1 MKETF
6 KKLGALL
13 LLIVLAISCQD
24 DDTKFGAINAPTGLT
39 LDYTI
44 IGKSAENP
52 NGDGTG
58 YVQFKAHAENGISYK
73 YIFADGSTATVAGGE
88 YLKRFTTTGINDY
101 EVTVIAY
108 GKAGVSTSNTFTVED
123 VLSNF
128 DDPVTTGLLTG
139 NGSKTWYWAAAEQG
153 HLGVGPNNADPA
165 VNYWSNYYGAAPF
178 EKAGS
183 ETSSCLYSNVLTFTL
198 DGSMIKYNL
207 QNEGTFFNAAFVG
220 VAGGTQTEDTCLPYD
235 VSAQRNVM
243 LAPANSVVAP
253 EHSTG
258 TQMTFSD
265 NGFMGYYIGQSTY
278 EILELTEN
286 RMVVRAV
293 MGGNDALAWYHI
305 FTTQNPNEAPST
317 EYDNLVWADEFDVDG
332 APNAA
337 NWTAELGNNNGWG
350 NNEMQTYTS
359 QNAVVSGGSLIIT
372 AKKENNGSYTSA
384 RLQSHNKFDFT
395 YGKVEFRAK
404 LPTAYGSW
412 PALWM
417 LGSNYQTN
425 AWPACGEIDIMEYAA
440 NVSETTI
447 SGTLHYPG
455 NFGGSANSGNTQ
467 LATPADWHTY
477 TLIWSPESI
486 SWTIDGGAA
495 YKTFINGAQHP
506 YFNWDYFLIM
516 NVAVGGNFTNN
527 YNPTFQQTSMEVDYV
542 RVYQ

>member
-13 LLIVLAISCQD
+13 MLMVIAVSCQD
-24 DDTKFGAINAPTGLT
+24 DDTKFGAINTPTGLA

-44 IGKSAENP
+44 IGQSAENP

-73 YIFADGSTATVAGGE
+73 FIFPGGDTKTVAGGDLL
-88 YLKRFTTTGINDY
+88 YRFTNTGINDY

-108 GKAGVSTSNTFTVED
+108 GKAGVSTSNSFTVED

-139 NGSKTWYWAAAEQG
+139 TGTKTWYWAAAEQG
-153 HLGVGPNNADPA
+153 HLGVGPNNADAA
-165 VNYWSNYYGAAPF
+165 VNYWPNYYGAGPF

-183 ETSSCLYSNVLTFTL
+183 ETSSCLYSNVLTFSL

-220 VAGGTQTEDTCLPYD
+220 VVGGTQTEDTCLPYD
-235 VSAQRNVM
+235 VSAQKNVM

-293 MGGNDALAWYHI
+293 MGGNAALAWYHI
-305 FTTQNPNEAPST
+305 FTTQNPNEAPAT
-317 EYDNLVWADEFDVDG
+317 EYNNLVWADEFDVDG
-332 APNAA
+332 SPNPA
-337 NWTAELGNNNGWG
+337 NWTAETGGGGWG
-350 NNEMQTYTS
+350 NNELQNYQA

-372 AKKENNGSYTSA
+372 AKKENNGNYTSA
-384 RLQSHNKFDFT
+384 RLMSHNKFDFT
-395 YGKVEFRAK
+395 YGRVEFKAK
-404 LPTAYGSW
+404 LPTALGSW

-425 AWPACGEIDIMEYAA
+425 SWPACGEIDIMEYAA
-440 NVSETTI
+440 NMSPTTV

-455 NFGGSANSGNTQ
+455 NSGGNGNTGNTQ
-467 LATPADWHTY
+467 LANPSDWHVY

-486 SWTIDGGAA
+486 TWTIDGGAA

-516 NVAVGGNFTNN
+516 NVAVGGNFTGN
-527 YNPTFQQTSMEVDYV
+527 YTPTFQETSMEVDYV